1 MQPAPPPGRL
11 PGPDGSRHVTT
22 LFSEQHEDRVDGPD
36 RLPPGQRLT
45 EQWPVL
51 TYGATPRVELRDW
64 SLRVWG
70 EVEREAEWNWEQF
83 RALGTEERT
92 NDIHCVTHW
101 SRFDNTWEG
110 ILIATILEHV
120 RPTPNAAAVMFHSYG
135 GYTTNVS
142 LDDLAQDDHAMIAFS
157 HDGEPIPPVHGGPL
171 RGVIPSL
178 YFWKSAKWVHGM
190 EILPMDRPGF
200 WEMYGYH
207 LRGDPWAEERYS

>member
-1 MQPAPPPGRL
+1 M
-11 PGPDGSRHVTT
+11 TT

-51 TYGATPRVELRDW
+51 TYGPTPRVELRDW

-70 EVEREAEWNWEQF
+70 EVEQEMEWNWEQF
-83 RALGTEERT
+83 QALGTEERS

-101 SRFDNTWEG
+101 SRFDNNWEG
-110 ILIATILEHV
+110 VLIETILRQV
-120 RPTPNAAAVMFHSYG
+120 RPTPRAAAVMFHSYG

-142 LDDLAQDDHAMIAFS
+142 LDALAQDDHAMIAFS
-157 HDGEPIPPVHGGPL
+157 HDGEPIHAVHGGPVRAVL
-171 RGVIPSL
+171 PSL
-178 YFWKSAKWVHGM
+178 YFWKSAKWLQGM

>member
-1 MQPAPPPGRL
+1 M
-11 PGPDGSRHVTT
+11 TT

-70 EVEREAEWNWEQF
+70 EVEREVEWNWEQF
-83 RALGTEERT
+83 QALGTEERS

-101 SRFDNTWEG
+101 SRFDNNWEG
-110 ILIATILEHV
+110 VLIETILRQV
-120 RPTPNAAAVMFHSYG
+120 RPTPRAAAVMFHSYG

-142 LDDLAQDDHAMIAFS
+142 LDALAQDDHAMIAFS
-157 HDGEPIPPVHGGPL
+157 HDGEPIPAVHGGPVRAVVPL
-171 RGVIPSL
+171 AVL
-178 YFWKSAKWVHGM
+178 
-190 EILPMDRPGF
+190 L
-200 WEMYGYH
+200 
-207 LRGDPWAEERYS
+207 EERQVAAGHRDPAHGSARLLGDVRLSPARRPLGRRALLVAPPTP

>member
-1 MQPAPPPGRL
+1 M
-11 PGPDGSRHVTT
+11 
-22 LFSEQHEDRVDGPD
+22 
-36 RLPPGQRLT
+36 PPGQRLT

-110 ILIATILEHV
+110 VLIATILEHV
-120 RPTPNAAAVMFHSYG
+120 RPTPGAAAVMFHSYG

-157 HDGEPIPPVHGGPL
+157 HDGEPIPAVHGGPL
-171 RGVIPSL
+171 RGVVPSL

>member
-1 MQPAPPPGRL
+1 MT
-11 PGPDGSRHVTT
+11 S

-70 EVEREAEWNWEQF
+70 EVEQEMEWNWEQF
-83 RALGTEERT
+83 QALGTEERT

-101 SRFDNTWEG
+101 SRYDNTWEG
-110 ILIATILEHV
+110 VLIETILRQV
-120 RPTPNAAAVMFHSYG
+120 RPTPRAAAVMFHSYG

-157 HDGEPIPPVHGGPL
+157 HDGEPIHAVHGGPL
-171 RGVIPSL
+171 RGVVPSL

-190 EILPMDRPGF
+190 EVLPMDRPGF

>member
-1 MQPAPPPGRL
+1 M
-11 PGPDGSRHVTT
+11 TT

-70 EVEREAEWNWEQF
+70 EVEREVEWNWEQF
-83 RALGTEERT
+83 QALGTEERS

-101 SRFDNTWEG
+101 SRFDNNWEG
-110 ILIATILEHV
+110 VLIETILRQV
-120 RPTPNAAAVMFHSYG
+120 RPTPRAAAVMFHSYG

-142 LDDLAQDDHAMIAFS
+142 LDALAQDDHAMIAFS
-157 HDGEPIPPVHGGPL
+157 HDGEPIHAVHGGPV
-171 RGVIPSL
+171 RAVVPSL
-178 YFWKSAKWVHGM
+178 YFWKSAKWLQGM

>member
-1 MQPAPPPGRL
+1 M
-11 PGPDGSRHVTT
+11 TT

-70 EVEREAEWNWEQF
+70 EVEQEMEWNWEQF
-83 RALGTEERT
+83 QALGTEERS

-101 SRFDNTWEG
+101 SRFDNNWEG
-110 ILIATILEHV
+110 VLIETILRQV
-120 RPTPNAAAVMFHSYG
+120 RPTPRAAAVMFHSYG

-142 LDDLAQDDHAMIAFS
+142 LDALAQDDHAMIAFS
-157 HDGEPIPPVHGGPL
+157 HDGEPIHAVHGGPVRAVL
-171 RGVIPSL
+171 PSL
-178 YFWKSAKWVHGM
+178 YFWKSAKWLQGM

>member
-1 MQPAPPPGRL
+1 M
-11 PGPDGSRHVTT
+11 TT

-70 EVEREAEWNWEQF
+70 EVEREVEWNWEQF
-83 RALGTEERT
+83 QALGTEERS

-101 SRFDNTWEG
+101 SRFDNNWEG
-110 ILIATILEHV
+110 VLIETILRQV
-120 RPTPNAAAVMFHSYG
+120 RPTPRAAAVMFHSYG

-142 LDDLAQDDHAMIAFS
+142 LDALAQDDHAMIAFS
-157 HDGEPIPPVHGGPL
+157 HDGEPIHAVHGGPVRAVL
-171 RGVIPSL
+171 PSL
-178 YFWKSAKWVHGM
+178 YFWKSAKWLQGM

>member
-1 MQPAPPPGRL
+1 M
-11 PGPDGSRHVTT
+11 TT

-110 ILIATILEHV
+110 VLIATILEHV
-120 RPTPNAAAVMFHSYG
+120 RPTPGAAAVMFHSYG

-157 HDGEPIPPVHGGPL
+157 HDGEPIPAVHGGPL
-171 RGVIPSL
+171 RGVVPSL

>member
-1 MQPAPPPGRL
+1 M
-11 PGPDGSRHVTT
+11 TT

-70 EVEREAEWNWEQF
+70 EVEQEMEWNWEQF
-83 RALGTEERT
+83 QALGTEERT

-101 SRFDNTWEG
+101 SRFDNNWEG
-110 ILIATILEHV
+110 VLIETILRQV
-120 RPTPNAAAVMFHSYG
+120 RPTPRAAAVMFHSYG

-142 LDDLAQDDHAMIAFS
+142 LDALAQDDHAMIAFS
-157 HDGEPIPPVHGGPL
+157 HDGEPIHAVHGGPVRAVL
-171 RGVIPSL
+171 PSL
-178 YFWKSAKWVHGM
+178 YFWKSAKWLQGM

>member
-1 MQPAPPPGRL
+1 M
-11 PGPDGSRHVTT
+11 TT

-110 ILIATILEHV
+110 VLIATILEHV
-120 RPTPNAAAVMFHSYG
+120 RPTPGAAAVMFHSYG

-157 HDGEPIPPVHGGPL
+157 HDGEPIHPVHGGPL

-178 YFWKSAKWVHGM
+178 YFWKSAKWIHGM

>member
-1 MQPAPPPGRL
+1 MQPAPPAGR
-11 PGPDGSRHVTT
+11 PTQPDGSRRVTT
-22 LFSEQHEDRVDGPD
+22 SFSARHAERVGGPD

-64 SLRVWG
+64 RLRVWG
-70 EVEREAEWNWEQF
+70 EVEREAEWDWEQF
-83 RALGTEERT
+83 RALGAETRT

-110 ILIATILEHV
+110 VLIATILEHV
-120 RPTPNAAAVMFHSYG
+120 RPTPRAAAVMFHSYG

-142 LDDLAQDDHAMIAFS
+142 LDDLARDDHAMIAFS
-157 HDGEPIPPVHGGPL
+157 HDGAPIHPVHGGPL

-178 YFWKSAKWVHGM
+178 YFWKSAKWIHGM

>member
-1 MQPAPPPGRL
+1 
-11 PGPDGSRHVTT
+11 VTT
-22 LFSEQHEDRVDGPD
+22 QFSAQHAERVGGPD

-51 TYGATPRVELRDW
+51 TYGATPRVELGDW
-64 SLRVWG
+64 RLRVWG
-70 EVEREAEWNWEQF
+70 EVEREAEWDWEQF
-83 RALGTEERT
+83 RALGTATRH

-110 ILIATILEHV
+110 VLIATILEHV
-120 RPTPNAAAVMFHSYG
+120 RPTAGAAAVLFHSYG
-135 GYTTNVS
+135 GYTTNVT

-157 HDGEPIPPVHGGPL
+157 HDGAPIPAVHGGPL
-171 RGVIPSL
+171 RAVVPSL

>member
-1 MQPAPPPGRL
+1 M
-11 PGPDGSRHVTT
+11 TT

-110 ILIATILEHV
+110 VLIATILEHV
-120 RPTPNAAAVMFHSYG
+120 RPTPRAAAVMFHSYG

-142 LDDLAQDDHAMIAFS
+142 LDDLAQDDHAMIAFA
-157 HDGEPIPPVHGGPL
+157 HDGEPIPAVHGGPL
-171 RGVIPSL
+171 RGVVPSL

>member
-1 MQPAPPPGRL
+1 M
-11 PGPDGSRHVTT
+11 TT

-70 EVEREAEWNWEQF
+70 EVEREMEWNWEQF

-101 SRFDNTWEG
+101 SRFDNNWEG
-110 ILIATILEHV
+110 VLIETILRQV
-120 RPTPNAAAVMFHSYG
+120 RPTPRAAAVMFHSYG

-142 LDDLAQDDHAMIAFS
+142 LDALAQDDHAMIAFS
-157 HDGEPIPPVHGGPL
+157 HDGEPIHPVHGGPL
-171 RGVIPSL
+171 RAVVPSL
-178 YFWKSAKWVHGM
+178 YFWKSAKWLQGI

>member
-1 MQPAPPPGRL
+1 M
-11 PGPDGSRHVTT
+11 TT

-110 ILIATILEHV
+110 VLIATILEHV
-120 RPTPNAAAVMFHSYG
+120 RPTPRAAAVMFHSYG

-157 HDGEPIPPVHGGPL
+157 HDGEPIHPVHGGPL

-178 YFWKSAKWVHGM
+178 YFWKSAKWIHGM

>member
-1 MQPAPPPGRL
+1 M
-11 PGPDGSRHVTT
+11 TT

-70 EVEREAEWNWEQF
+70 EVEREMEWNWEQF
-83 RALGTEERT
+83 QALGTEERS

-101 SRFDNTWEG
+101 SRFDNNWEG
-110 ILIATILEHV
+110 VLIETILRQV
-120 RPTPNAAAVMFHSYG
+120 RPTPRAAAVMFHSYG

-142 LDDLAQDDHAMIAFS
+142 LDALAQDDHAMIAFS
-157 HDGEPIPPVHGGPL
+157 HDGEPIHAVHGGPVRAVL
-171 RGVIPSL
+171 PSL
-178 YFWKSAKWVHGM
+178 YFWKSAKWLQGM